1 MKKAITPS
9 KVRESKLMA
18 ERNRLRK
25 KKERAKIIKIIRE
38 QLRTSKKMLND
49 KHLLPLEKVVIVSII
64 EMFTT
69 LIIRRKN
76 VL

>member
-9 KVRESKLMA
+9 KVREAKLMA

-25 KKERAKIIKIIRE
+25 KKERAKITKIIRE
-38 QLRTSKKMLND
+38 QLRTSKKMLNN
-49 KHLLPLEKVVIVSII
+49 KYLLPLEKVVIASII

>member
-25 KKERAKIIKIIRE
+25 KKERAKITKIIRE
-38 QLRTSKKMLND
+38 QLRTSKKMLNN
-49 KHLLPLEKVVIVSII
+49 KHLLPLEKAVIVSII

>member
-9 KVRESKLMA
+9 KVREAKLMA

-38 QLRTSKKMLND
+38 QLRASKKMLNN

-76 VL
+76 AL

>member
-25 KKERAKIIKIIRE
+25 KKERAKITKIIRE

>member
-25 KKERAKIIKIIRE
+25 KKERAKITKIIRE
-38 QLRTSKKMLND
+38 QLRTSKKMLNN

>member
-1 MKKAITPS
+1 MKKAIIPS

-25 KKERAKIIKIIRE
+25 KKERAKITKIIRE

>member
-1 MKKAITPS
+1 MKNSTIPS
-9 KVRESKLMA
+9 KIKEAKLMA

-38 QLRTSKKMLND
+38 QLRTSKKMLNN

>member
-1 MKKAITPS
+1 MKKAIIPS

-25 KKERAKIIKIIRE
+25 KKERAKITKIIRE
-38 QLRTSKKMLND
+38 QLRTSKKMLNN

>member
-9 KVRESKLMA
+9 KVREAKLMA

-25 KKERAKIIKIIRE
+25 RKERAKITKIIRE
-38 QLRTSKKMLND
+38 QLRTSKKMLNN
-49 KHLLPLEKVVIVSII
+49 KHLLPLEKVIIVSII